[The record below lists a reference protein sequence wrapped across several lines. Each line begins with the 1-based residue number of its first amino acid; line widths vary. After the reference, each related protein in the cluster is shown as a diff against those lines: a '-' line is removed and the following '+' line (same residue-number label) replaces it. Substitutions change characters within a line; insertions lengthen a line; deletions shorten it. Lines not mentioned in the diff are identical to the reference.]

1 MIKPLISPLSQFHW
15 VRWFYAKEFLRI
27 LKGKSPAFTLIEIM
41 IVVAIIGVIVAI
53 AIPNYLDCGR
63 RAQRNACLS
72 NLRTLEQAIEQRK
85 LSGEVQAPTMEEL
98 CEPIGYIKGIP
109 RCPASQSA
117 DYDLSGE
124 VPVCPN
130 VLSFPDHVLP

>member
-1 MIKPLISPLSQFHW
+1 M
-15 VRWFYAKEFLRI
+15 
-27 LKGKSPAFTLIEIM
+27 LKQGSAAFTLVEIM
-41 IVVAIIGVIVAI
+41 IVIAILGVVVAI
-53 AIPNYLDCGR
+53 AVPNYLNYGR

-85 LSGEVQAPTMEEL
+85 LAGDAEEPTMEVL

-109 RCPASQSA
+109 RCPANRSA

>member
-1 MIKPLISPLSQFHW
+1 M
-15 VRWFYAKEFLRI
+15 
-27 LKGKSPAFTLIEIM
+27 
-41 IVVAIIGVIVAI
+41 
-53 AIPNYLDCGR
+53 
-63 RAQRNACLS
+63 
-72 NLRTLEQAIEQRK
+72 
-85 LSGEVQAPTMEEL
+85 EVL

-109 RCPASQSA
+109 RCPANRSA